1 MVENVE
7 RAEAPR
13 GSETCHLLG
22 RHTHSLDA
30 ELAVAHVEKV
40 FQVGAKEVDH
50 QDVVEPLR
58 AIVLNLR
65 DSNCE
70 ERRNKPSGSKTNGQR
85 GEQGGTIGGIDGITR
100 IYLRVPFRV
109 LYDLYS
115 SRS

>member
-1 MVENVE
+1 ME

-13 GSETCHLLG
+13 GSKTCHLLG

-50 QDVVEPLR
+50 KDVVEPLR
-58 AIVLNLR
+58 AVVLNLR
-65 DSNCE
+65 DSNCK
-70 ERRNKPSGSKTNGQR
+70 ERRNKPRGSKTNEQR
-85 GEQGGTIGGIDGITR
+85 WERGGTIDGIDGRAGIH
-100 IYLRVPFRV
+100 LRVPFNV